1 MGDKEVFDND
11 RSGPQPW
18 ASVTPSGAGTPPIRK
33 GPGLLVWALL
43 GVLGLLAL
51 AVIFVLPS
59 VVERYELPFTP
70 KPEVAEIA
78 APVTTTPGNGV
89 SPFEEAQRA
98 RARQEA
104 QEVLAS
110 LLEKQEALD
119 GLAVQQWAQLR
130 YEAAVEAARQ
140 GDEAYRTQDFAEA
153 TRHYRAADDN
163 LTALQGQIPKV
174 YSDAMQQARQALQS
188 GDADTANKKFA
199 LALAVQPG
207 DADAQ
212 AGLKRAEALSPVL
225 GLLKEAEDLRDA
237 GDLEGALSRVQQAI
251 ALDNAHAGAQAL
263 LAQLRTAIAD
273 KAFAAVMSEGF
284 NALQAGDSETAITRF
299 ERALQMR
306 PGSTQAQE
314 AITQTRDQLAIARI
328 NSNRSNAEGFVA
340 QEQWDEAVKA
350 YDAALAIDA
359 NLVFAVE
366 GRDYAGKRQQ
376 LDSLLRSAIE
386 QPERLSDTAVYDQ
399 AVQVYY
405 TGRNIADAGPRL
417 LGQLDTLEGL
427 LNRAQVPVEITLASD
442 NITEVTLYQVG
453 VLGRFSE
460 QVVSLKPGK
469 YVAVGTR
476 PGYRDVRTEFE
487 VGFDNRSAPVTVACT
502 EEIVAVN
509 RR

>member
-1 MGDKEVFDND
+1 MGEKEVNYSD

-18 ASVTPSGAGTPPIRK
+18 ASAAPTGAGTIPARK
-33 GPGLLVWALL
+33 GPGMLVWGMM

-78 APVTTTPGNGV
+78 TPVSSVPAIGV

-110 LLEKQEALD
+110 LLEKQEALE
-119 GLAVQQWAQLR
+119 GLAVRQWAELR
-130 YEAAVEAARQ
+130 YQAALDAARQ
-140 GDEAYRTQDFAEA
+140 GDEAYRTQAFDEA
-153 TRHYRAADDN
+153 TRRYRAANDG

-188 GDADTANKKFA
+188 GDAETASSKFT

-207 DADAQ
+207 DVDAQ
-212 AGLKRAEALSPVL
+212 AGLQRAQALSPVL
-225 GLLKEAEDLRDA
+225 GLLDEAEDLRAA
-237 GDLEGALSRVQQAI
+237 GNFNEALSRAQQAV
-251 ALDNAHAGAQAL
+251 ALDGAHTGAQTL
-263 LAQLRTAIAD
+263 VRELQIQIAD
-273 KAFAAVMSEGF
+273 NAFTAVMSDGF
-284 NALQAGDSETAITRF
+284 AALQAGDSEAAIAKF
-299 ERALQMR
+299 EQALRMR
-306 PGSTQAQE
+306 PGSTQAEE
-314 AITQTRDQLAIARI
+314 AIAQTRDQLAVAQI
-328 NSNRSNAEGFVA
+328 NANRSNAEAFVA
-340 QEQWDEAVKA
+340 AERWEDAVKA
-350 YDAALAIDA
+350 YEAALAIDA
-359 NLVFAVE
+359 NLVFAME
-366 GRDYAGKRQQ
+366 GREYAGKRLQ
-376 LDSLLRSAIE
+376 LDRLLQSAID
-386 QPERLSDTAVYDQ
+386 QPERLSDTAVYEQ
-399 AVQVYY
+399 AVQIYY
-405 TGRNIADAGPRL
+405 TGRNIADGGPRL
-417 LGQLDTLEGL
+417 QGQLDLLESV
-427 LNRAQVPVEITLASD
+427 LNRAQVPVEVTLTSD
-442 NITEVTLYQVG
+442 NVTEVTLYQVG
-453 VLGRFSE
+453 VLGKFSQ